1 MILDSIH
8 NHYEK
13 LVFEEVMRAQ
23 TEKGVTYD
31 EGMMEDVVCVALNNL
46 PARYVRHSVDIAF
59 YLTMPERE
67 KMTTLVT
74 NAVDAA
80 FKLVIKNPHSEE

>member
-1 MILDSIH
+1 MILDNIH

-13 LVFEEVMRAQ
+13 LVFDEVLAYQ
-23 TEKGVTYD
+23 TQQGKDLD
-31 EGMMEDVVCVALNNL
+31 EGTLEDVVCVALNNL

-67 KMTTLVT
+67 QMDKLVR
-74 NAVDAA
+74 NAVKDAFA
-80 FKLVIKNPHSEE
+80 LVLKNPHED

>member
-1 MILDSIH
+1 MILDNIH

-13 LVFEEVMRAQ
+13 LVFDEVLAQ
-23 TEKGVTYD
+23 QTQQGETLGED
-31 EGMMEDVVCVALNNL
+31 MLEDVVCVALNNL

-67 KMTTLVT
+67 QMNKLVHNAVKNAFALVT
-74 NAVDAA
+74 
-80 FKLVIKNPHSEE
+80 KNPHLD

>member
-1 MILDSIH
+1 MILDNIH

-13 LVFEEVMRAQ
+13 LVFDEVLAYQAQ
-23 TEKGVTYD
+23 KGESYGED
-31 EGMMEDVVCVALNNL
+31 MLEDVVCVALNNL

-67 KMTTLVT
+67 QMDKLVRNAVKNAFALVT
-74 NAVDAA
+74 
-80 FKLVIKNPHSEE
+80 KNPKLG

>member
-1 MILDSIH
+1 MILDNIH

-13 LVFEEVMRAQ
+13 LVFDEVLSQQ
-23 TEKGVTYD
+23 TSKGGALD
-31 EGMMEDVVCVALNNL
+31 EDMLEDVVCVALNNL

-67 KMTTLVT
+67 QMDKLVRNAVKNAFALVT
-74 NAVDAA
+74 
-80 FKLVIKNPHSEE
+80 KNPKLD

>member
-1 MILDSIH
+1 MILDNIH

-13 LVFEEVMRAQ
+13 LVFDEVLAQ
-23 TEKGVTYD
+23 QAKTGKTLD
-31 EGMMEDVVCVALNNL
+31 ESMLEDVVCVALNNL

-67 KMTTLVT
+67 QMDKLVR
-74 NAVDAA
+74 NAVKDAYA
-80 FKLVIKNPHSEE
+80 LVSKNPHDD

>member
-1 MILDSIH
+1 MILDNIH

-13 LVFEEVMRAQ
+13 LVFDEVLAQ
-23 TEKGVTYD
+23 QTNKGGALD
-31 EGMMEDVVCVALNNL
+31 EDMLEDVVCVALNNL

-67 KMTTLVT
+67 QMDNLVRNAVKNAFALVT
-74 NAVDAA
+74 
-80 FKLVIKNPHSEE
+80 KNPHLD

>member
-1 MILDSIH
+1 MILDNIH

-13 LVFEEVMRAQ
+13 LVFDEVLAQ
-23 TEKGVTYD
+23 QSKTGRELE
-31 EGMMEDVVCVALNNL
+31 EGMLEDVVCVALNNL

-67 KMTTLVT
+67 QMDKLVR
-74 NAVDAA
+74 NAVKDAFA
-80 FKLVIKNPHSEE
+80 LVSKNPHDD

>member
-1 MILDSIH
+1 MILDNIH

-13 LVFEEVMRAQ
+13 LVFDEVLAHQ
-23 TEKGVTYD
+23 AKTGKTLD
-31 EGMMEDVVCVALNNL
+31 ESMLEDVVCVALNNL

-67 KMTTLVT
+67 QMDKLVR
-74 NAVDAA
+74 NAVKDA
-80 FKLVIKNPHSEE
+80 FKLVSKNPRDD

>member
-1 MILDSIH
+1 MILDNIH

-13 LVFEEVMRAQ
+13 LVFDEALAQ
-23 TEKGVTYD
+23 QAASGKDLD
-31 EGMMEDVVCVALNNL
+31 ESTMEDVVCVALNNL

-67 KMTTLVT
+67 KMEKLVR
-74 NAVDAA
+74 NAVTSAI
-80 FKLVIKNPHSEE
+80 KLVAKNPHED

>member
-1 MILDSIH
+1 MILDNIH

-13 LVFEEVMRAQ
+13 LVFDEVLAQ
-23 TEKGVTYD
+23 QTQKGGALD
-31 EGMMEDVVCVALNNL
+31 EDMLEDVVCVALNNL

-67 KMTTLVT
+67 QMDKLVRNAVKNAFALVT
-74 NAVDAA
+74 
-80 FKLVIKNPHSEE
+80 KNPHLD